1 MPAPVFFFK
10 EVGLHGRLVDGDCRC
25 KEAEAK
31 DHSEP
36 DTRLL
41 VDLEFPDHG
50 DWNQCEDE
58 VGRDVDGRVEDANVL
73 EDGSV
78 VALAGA

>member
-1 MPAPVFFFK
+1 MEIRGCILLPDVVPRSISTPI
-10 EVGLHGRLVDGDCRC
+10 GLLEEIILHWRLVDGDCRC

-50 DWNQCEDE
+50 DWDQCEDE
-58 VGRDVDGRVEDANVL
+58 IGRDVDG
-73 EDGSV
+73 
-78 VALAGA
+78 